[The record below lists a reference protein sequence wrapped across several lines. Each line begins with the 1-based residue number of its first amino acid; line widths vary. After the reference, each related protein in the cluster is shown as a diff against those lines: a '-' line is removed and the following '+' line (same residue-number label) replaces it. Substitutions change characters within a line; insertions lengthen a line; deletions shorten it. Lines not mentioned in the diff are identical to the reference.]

1 MLSKLCKNPTNS
13 SQNARF
19 VPDLVRCCPEV
30 CNSPNSASD
39 VYEEI
44 EDVRERVSQLPCFV
58 AGAPKPPRHPV
69 APRREVM
76 GQNVSLRRPR
86 ISLTWVLRDHQT
98 PPVAPSS
105 EHRPGKQLQHRKKS
119 RGERL
124 FSESDHKTCPESDRN
139 SLSGNSKSSLIA
151 NERLLEGGLK
161 NTRSEPSLFAPS
173 QANRRHRHRKR
184 RERNRCPR
192 FGYEITNVDD
202 FLSKCSLSSPGNI
215 PVVLSEASTLYQT
228 RSGGYQLEI
237 PLPLG
242 MVVNAVFKNQSWLYV
257 QTPHAEEGYV
267 NYASCL
273 PLGIL
278 PAVRTS
284 KPPACWETNG
294 DIFPKPSGGNMT
306 DSEKE
311 LQMRGTRSEGARTP
325 RSKRSKS
332 CGEKQ
337 VDALFLRATSQPK
350 LYEKPAPVKITC
362 IPKPNIHDEYVSLL
376 PKPRRAPL
384 AIKSPLLLRETLL
397 AVRENYMSESVNVR
411 KGDVVTLLA
420 CKEYRDK
427 NSCRQWFFV
436 KTRDGGEGYIPAEV
450 AGHGFL

>member
-1 MLSKLCKNPTNS
+1 
-13 SQNARF
+13 
-19 VPDLVRCCPEV
+19 
-30 CNSPNSASD
+30 
-39 VYEEI
+39 
-44 EDVRERVSQLPCFV
+44 
-58 AGAPKPPRHPV
+58 
-69 APRREVM
+69 M
-76 GQNVSLRRPR
+76 GQNLSLRRPR
-86 ISLTWVLRDHQT
+86 ISLTWVLRDHHNQ
-98 PPVAPSS
+98 SS
-105 EHRPGKQLQHRKKS
+105 PASSSAGDPRPGKNQEIRKKS
-119 RGERL
+119 RSERL
-124 FSESDHKTCPESDRN
+124 FNERYAESDRKIFPTESDRN

-151 NERLLEGGLK
+151 SERLHHDGGGGLK
-161 NTRSEPSLFAPS
+161 NTRSEPTLFAPS
-173 QANRRHRHRKR
+173 QTTARRHRHRKR

-228 RSGGYQLEI
+228 RCGGYQLEI

-242 MVVNAVFKNQSWLYV
+242 MVVNAVFKNQNWLYV

-267 NYASCL
+267 NYTSCL

-278 PAVRTS
+278 PNVRTS

-294 DIFPKPSGGNMT
+294 DVFPKPSGGNLT

-311 LQMRGTRSEGARTP
+311 LQLRGTRSEGARTP
-325 RSKRSKS
+325 RSRRSKS

-337 VDALFLRATSQPK
+337 VDALFMRATSQPK
-350 LYEKPAPVKITC
+350 LHEKPAPVKIS
-362 IPKPNIHDEYVSLL
+362 PLPNIHDEYVSLL
-376 PKPRRAPL
+376 PKPRRGAPL
-384 AIKSPLLLRETLL
+384 KSPLLLRETLL
-397 AVRENYMSESVNVR
+397 AVRENYMSESVSVR

-427 NSCRQWFFV
+427 NSCRQWFYV

>member
-1 MLSKLCKNPTNS
+1 QKI
-13 SQNARF
+13 ARF
-19 VPDLVRCCPEV
+19 VPDLVTSCPEV
-30 CNSPNSASD
+30 TLSACSD

-44 EDVRERVSQLPCFV
+44 EDVRERMSQLSCFT
-58 AGAPKPPRHPV
+58 ADAAKPTRDPI
-69 APRREVM
+69 AKVM

-86 ISLTWVLRDHQT
+86 ISLTWVLRDNNDSPAT
-98 PPVAPSS
+98 TSG
-105 EHRPGKQLQHRKKS
+105 EHRSNKQPQYRKKS

-124 FSESDHKTCPESDRN
+124 FSERYANGQESDRKVCPESDRN

-151 NERLLEGGLK
+151 HERLLEGTLK
-161 NTRSEPSLFAPS
+161 NTRSEPALFASS
-173 QANRRHRHRKR
+173 QTTRRHRHRKR
-184 RERNRCPR
+184 RDRNRCPR

-202 FLSKCSLSSPGNI
+202 FLSK
-215 PVVLSEASTLYQT
+215 ASTLYQT

-242 MVVNAVFKNQSWLYV
+242 MVVNAVFKNQTWLYV

-267 NYASCL
+267 NYTACL

-278 PAVRTS
+278 PAVKSS
-284 KPPACWETNG
+284 KPPPCWETNG
-294 DIFPKPSGGNMT
+294 DIFPKPCGGNLT

-325 RSKRSKS
+325 RSRRSKS

-350 LYEKPAPVKITC
+350 LYEKPAPVRISPYSC
-362 IPKPNIHDEYVSLL
+362 GAPKPNLHDEYVSLL
-376 PKPRRAPL
+376 PKPRRGAPL
-384 AIKSPLLLRETLL
+384 GIKSPLLLRETLL
-397 AVRENYMSESVNVR
+397 AVRENYMSESVSVR

>member
-1 MLSKLCKNPTNS
+1 
-13 SQNARF
+13 
-19 VPDLVRCCPEV
+19 
-30 CNSPNSASD
+30 
-39 VYEEI
+39 
-44 EDVRERVSQLPCFV
+44 
-58 AGAPKPPRHPV
+58 
-69 APRREVM
+69 M

-86 ISLTWVLRDHQT
+86 ISLTWVLRDHQAQST
-98 PPVAPSS
+98 NPST
-105 EHRPGKQLQHRKKS
+105 EHRAGKHHQHRKKS

-124 FSESDHKTCPESDRN
+124 FSEKYANGTECDRKMCAESDKT
-139 SLSGNSKSSLIA
+139 SVSGNSKSSLIA
-151 NERLLEGGLK
+151 SERLLEGGGLK
-161 NTRSEPSLFAPS
+161 NTRSEPTLFAPT
-173 QANRRHRHRKR
+173 QTNRRHRHRKR
-184 RERNRCPR
+184 RDRNRCPR

-242 MVVNAVFKNQSWLYV
+242 MV
-257 QTPHAEEGYV
+257 TPHAEEGYV
-267 NYASCL
+267 NYTSCL

-278 PAVRTS
+278 PTV
-284 KPPACWETNG
+284 
-294 DIFPKPSGGNMT
+294 SGGNMT

-325 RSKRSKS
+325 RSRRSKS

-350 LYEKPAPVKITC
+350 LHEKPAPLKISPLLC
-362 IPKPNIHDEYVSLL
+362 APKATNIHDEYVSLL
-376 PKPRRAPL
+376 PKPRRGPTL
-384 AIKSPLLLRETLL
+384 GQIKSPLLLRETLL
-397 AVRENYMSESVNVR
+397 AVRENYMSDSVSVR

-436 KTRDGGEGYIPAEV
+436 KTREGGEGYIPAEV